1 MKLQCTFQKIPMS
14 EFVIQAAENKIGHST
29 RYLLKE
35 GTGHIYFSKKGHSFT
50 VKVMIQ
56 AGGEGYFKAI
66 AEDENLYA
74 AIDLVCDKLERQFLR
89 KKGKIQKHK
98 RFEFSREG
106 KLQLLNGSL
115 EANYTLADKRL
126 KKAA

>member
-1 MKLQCTFQKIPMS
+1 MKLQCTFQNIPVS
-14 EFVIQAAENKIGHST
+14 EFVIQAAESKVGHSA
-29 RYLLKE
+29 RYLLKD
-35 GTGHIYFSKKGHSFT
+35 GTGHIYFGKKGHSYT

-66 AEDENLYA
+66 AIDENLYA
-74 AIDLVCDKLERQFLR
+74 AMDLACDKLERQFLR

-115 EANYTLADKRL
+115 EANYSLVEKRL